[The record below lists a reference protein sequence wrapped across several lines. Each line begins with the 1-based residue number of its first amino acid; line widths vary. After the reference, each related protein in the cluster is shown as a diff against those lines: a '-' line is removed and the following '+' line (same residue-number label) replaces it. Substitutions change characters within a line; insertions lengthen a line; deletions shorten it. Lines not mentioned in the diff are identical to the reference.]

1 MVLFCTNEMQSPP
14 SSKTTTNNVSS
25 PSPTSLQPNFSTV
38 KFDNNMSPVLDPCQ
52 SSKLPS
58 GKPPIPPKK
67 PDLLLNNKSNLTPNT
82 KMEHPEWMS
91 FSEKKRHFEK
101 TSTSPVPSSTNVS
114 TTTTTIHQQQP
125 QPLNNQ
131 QSQKETITQSEHIV
145 DKPKLEIANKETIK
159 KVESYSQSIKQFQY
173 LTPSEVERIKE
184 EELKKYSSLSPEQIR
199 KILENDDEDDFDEE
213 EDHFDYNGINVIQNK
228 ETSVLTNSSDDGNN
242 FEHRRVF
249 RTAKSEKRYIEK
261 MLSMG
266 IDVKSKE
273 YADLTPA
280 QQKALE
286 AAKRR
291 EWRQA
296 RLQSLEDDAR
306 RTLMQ
311 MQNNSSSK
319 ENIVEP

>member
-1 MVLFCTNEMQSPP
+1 MALSTNEMQSPP
-14 SSKTTTNNVSS
+14 SSQATTNVSS
-25 PSPTSLQPNFSTV
+25 PSPISLQSHFSTA
-38 KFDNNMSPVLDPCQ
+38 KLDNDMSPVLDPCQ

-67 PDLLLNNKSNLTPNT
+67 PDLLLNNKPTLTPNT

-101 TSTSPVPSSTNVS
+101 TSTSPVSSSSNVS
-114 TTTTTIHQQQP
+114 TTTTIHQQP
-125 QPLNNQ
+125 STLNNHQ
-131 QSQKETITQSEHIV
+131 NQKETITQTEQIV
-145 DKPKLEIANKETIK
+145 DKPESEIATKETIK
-159 KVESYSQSIKQFQY
+159 KVESYSQSMKQFRY

-184 EELKKYSSLSPEQIR
+184 EELKKYSTLSPEQIR
-199 KILENDDEDDFDEE
+199 KILENNEDDDFDEE
-213 EDHFDYNGINVIQNK
+213 EDNFDHNGINIMQNK
-228 ETSVLTNSSDDGNN
+228 QTTNSFEDENN

-261 MLSMG
+261 MLSLG

-273 YADLTPA
+273 YSDLTPA

-286 AAKRR
+286 AEKRR

-306 RTLMQ
+306 RTLIQ
-311 MQNNSSSK
+311 MQNNSNSK